1 LDRRTPS
8 ITALALT
15 VEGVP
20 YHRRLKGQ
28 FSSPLQAG
36 VRVWAQQS
44 LNVRFGSLADISQRI
59 KDVRF
64 TLEN

>member
-1 LDRRTPS
+1 V
-8 ITALALT
+8 LT

-20 YHRRLKGQ
+20 YRRLKGH
-28 FSSPLQAG
+28 FFSPLQAG